1 MARGVK
7 TGGGSRKGRP
17 NKNNAPLF
25 EMIDMALVGVGGVE
39 YLMRQAEEN
48 PNAFL
53 SLIGKRLPKDVNVG
67 GQPTNPLVTTIQLV
81 ALHAGTNST
90 AE

>member
-1 MARGVK
+1 MAKGVK

-25 EMIDMALVGVGGVE
+25 EMIDMALIGVGGVD

-48 PNAFL
+48 PTAFL
-53 SLIGKRLPKDVNVG
+53 TLVGKRLPKDINVG
-67 GQPTNPLVTTIQLV
+67 GQVDNPIQTVTKVKLIPL
-81 ALHAGTNST
+81 
-90 AE
+90 E